1 MNRSIY
7 FFVFLVCLNFQK
19 TFSQDC
25 YYGRCKY
32 GESCV
37 EGGCLTIKEVNRQK
51 DYHFD
56 CALESISRHLERV
69 ESEKSNYKHISLSDI
84 QNQIVSDIISYCK
97 EDGQM
102 KNCNNLPSVDVINN
116 LFQGFV
122 KKKIITKVGTMF
134 GQDKIGEYLRLK
146 DKQTKI
152 QSEYTSPDGLYRL
165 DFYPDVKSWSISYYS
180 KYSDIDIDS
189 LKESYLPD
197 LESPLM
203 WVIYYAPG
211 KPVFMDLERH
221 LDNYRS
227 KKYYDFYGER
237 DNNGLFKKSKF
248 DLYETS
254 MTGTYNPRKFTIN
267 LNFHLRHLNENRKL
281 DEYSTLIELNSL
293 QNVKIELD
301 PFYSTWVHLLG
312 NRMRAKHDIV
322 LDAHTDNQ
330 KLISTSKM
338 NQLMGVKGNSN
349 SCYHHDSKQELLEYY
364 FRAMLIISEYS
375 FNEENYKSYSNYVRD
390 LGENQ
395 LTEIYNYNF
404 RRTDP
409 LPINEIIH
417 NVFENKFTSINSYKT
432 EDIISIEPRIS
443 YTNDLIELL
452 ICHGW
457 QERVARDP
465 KHRAILGPSLSTIG
479 IKISKEEYL
488 NDEDYK
494 YSKMVIDAINKGYI
508 KFTGSKCG
516 KYSESKKLDDNST
529 TRSESYN
536 VKYQTKS
543 TNAELEKLIQLLID
557 NGVPREKAEDINF
570 RSKIGSVCAQY
581 SGEGGSRDWVITE
594 NEYFYNESFYV
605 KDFIYSIINGYTTF
619 ENGVDNFTLKA
630 MKQEKTL
637 NNFFNANLSDLDSN
651 SAEFI
656 NSVSV
661 INNIFSD
668 NNKIDSYLLK
678 NWHLDKDIE
687 DSIDWR
693 GGISILENQ
702 KSALI
707 VTVSSLES
715 DQKERLITSFKK
727 SFGGNWT
734 IALKKIDDKRDR
746 NYYMVSKE

>member
-1 MNRSIY
+1 MYRSI
-7 FFVFLVCLNFQK
+7 FLFVFLVCLNFQK

-25 YYGRCKY
+25 FYGRCSY
-32 GESCV
+32 GDRCV
-37 EGGCLTIKEVNRQK
+37 EGGCLTIKEVRRGADRHSN
-51 DYHFD
+51 
-56 CALESISRHLERV
+56 CAAASISRHLERIEAE
-69 ESEKSNYKHISLSDI
+69 ESKYRHISLSDI
-84 QNQIVSDIISYCK
+84 QNQIVSDIISDCK
-97 EDGQM
+97 DGQSG
-102 KNCNNLPSVDVINN
+102 NCNNRTSIDVINN

-122 KKKIITKVGTMF
+122 NKEIFTKANMLF
-134 GQDKIGEYLRLK
+134 GQDKLGEYLRLK
-146 DKQTKI
+146 DKQTHI
-152 QSEYTSPDGLYRL
+152 RSEYTNPHGFYRL
-165 DFYPDVKSWSISYYS
+165 DFYPDVKSWSIRYYS
-180 KYSDIDIDS
+180 KYSDEGYPVG
-189 LKESYLPD
+189 LLPD
-197 LESPLM
+197 DKSPLM
-203 WVIYYAPG
+203 WVIYYTPG
-211 KPVFMDLERH
+211 KPIFMDLERH
-221 LDNYRS
+221 LNNYRLDR
-227 KKYYDFYGER
+227 YYDFYGER
-237 DNNGLFKKSKF
+237 DNDGLYKKAKF

-254 MTGTYNPRKFTIN
+254 MTGTYNPRIFTIN
-267 LNFHLRHLNENRKL
+267 FNYHIRYLNETKKL
-281 DEYSTLIELNSL
+281 AAYSTLIELNSL
-293 QNVKIELD
+293 QDVKIELD
-301 PFYSTWVHLLG
+301 PTYSTMVHLLE
-312 NRMRAKHDIV
+312 NRMRPKHCIV

-330 KLISTSKM
+330 KLVSSFMM
-338 NQLMGVKGNSN
+338 NQLMGVKGNFN

-404 RRTDP
+404 ERTDP

-417 NVFENKFTSINSYKT
+417 NVFENQFTSINSNIES
-432 EDIISIEPRIS
+432 EDITSNEPRIS
-443 YTNDLIELL
+443 YTNDLIDLL

-465 KHRAILGPSLSTIG
+465 KHRAILGPSLTTIG

-581 SGEGGSRDWVITE
+581 SRKGGSRDWVITE

-656 NSVSV
+656 NSVSE

-668 NNKIDSYLLK
+668 NDKIDSYLLK
-678 NWHLDKDIE
+678 NWRLDKDIE
-687 DSIDWR
+687 DSLDYW

-707 VTVSSLES
+707 VTVSALDS

-727 SFGGNWT
+727 SFGGSWT
-734 IALKKIDDKRDR
+734 IALKKIDDKRVR
-746 NYYMVSKE
+746 NYYVISKE